1 MLSCNVF
8 SDNLYFV
15 LENKSVFSMYKRT
28 LEPQVKVCY
37 GKVTPAE
44 VLAWLFMW
52 VLSHEIILLSI
63 FVKGMLLLTYFL
75 QSK

>member
-1 MLSCNVF
+1 
-8 SDNLYFV
+8 
-15 LENKSVFSMYKRT
+15 MYRRT
-28 LEPQVKVCY
+28 LEPQVKVCC

-75 QSK
+75 QS